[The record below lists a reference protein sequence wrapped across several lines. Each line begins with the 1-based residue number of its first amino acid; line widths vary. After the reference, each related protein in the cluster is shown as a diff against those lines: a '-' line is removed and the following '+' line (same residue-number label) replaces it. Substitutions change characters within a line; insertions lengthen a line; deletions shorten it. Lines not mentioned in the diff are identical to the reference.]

1 MILSLVIIALLVFL
15 FLFLRQR
22 SRIKKLQVENG
33 RLRSDLSQIK
43 SRAKSLLCALDCKA
57 DTDISRIRI
66 ANYAIRLDT
75 FIGGRRAK

>member
-1 MILSLVIIALLVFL
+1 MILSLVIIALLVL
-15 FLFLRQR
+15 LFLRQR

-66 ANYAIRLDT
+66 ANYAIRLAT

>member
-1 MILSLVIIALLVFL
+1 MILSLVVIALLVLL
-15 FLFLRQR
+15 FLWQR
-22 SRIKKLQVENG
+22 SHIKKLQVENG

-66 ANYAIRLDT
+66 ANYAIRLAT
-75 FIGGRRAK
+75 FIGGRRVK

>member
-1 MILSLVIIALLVFL
+1 MILSLVIIALLAL
-15 FLFLRQR
+15 LLLRQR

>member
-1 MILSLVIIALLVFL
+1 MILSLVVIALLVL
-15 FLFLRQR
+15 LSLRQR
-22 SRIKKLQVENG
+22 SHIKKLQVENG

-66 ANYAIRLDT
+66 ANYAIRLAT

>member
-1 MILSLVIIALLVFL
+1 MILSLVIIALLV

-33 RLRSDLSQIK
+33 RLRSNLSQIK

>member
-1 MILSLVIIALLVFL
+1 MILSLVIIALLVL
-15 FLFLRQR
+15 LCQRQR

-66 ANYAIRLDT
+66 ANYAICLDT

>member
-1 MILSLVIIALLVFL
+1 MILSLVIIALLAL
-15 FLFLRQR
+15 LSLRQR

>member
-1 MILSLVIIALLVFL
+1 MILSLVVIALLVL
-15 FLFLRQR
+15 LSLQQR
-22 SRIKKLQVENG
+22 SHIKKLQVENG

-75 FIGGRRAK
+75 FIGGRRVK

>member
-1 MILSLVIIALLVFL
+1 MILSLVVIALLVL
-15 FLFLRQR
+15 LFLRQR

-66 ANYAIRLDT
+66 ANYAIRLAT
-75 FIGGRRAK
+75 FIGGRRVK

>member
-1 MILSLVIIALLVFL
+1 MILSLVVIALLVL
-15 FLFLRQR
+15 LSLRQR

-66 ANYAIRLDT
+66 ANYAIRLAT
-75 FIGGRRAK
+75 FIGGRRVK

>member
-15 FLFLRQR
+15 FLRQR
-22 SRIKKLQVENG
+22 SSIKKLQVENG

-43 SRAKSLLCALDCKA
+43 SRAKSLLCALDYKA

>member
-1 MILSLVIIALLVFL
+1 MILSLVIIALLVL
-15 FLFLRQR
+15 LLLRQR

>member
-1 MILSLVIIALLVFL
+1 MILSLVIIALLAL
-15 FLFLRQR
+15 LSLRQR

-66 ANYAIRLDT
+66 SHHAIRLDT

>member
-1 MILSLVIIALLVFL
+1 MILSLVVIALLVL
-15 FLFLRQR
+15 LSLRQR
-22 SRIKKLQVENG
+22 SHIKKLQVENG

>member
-1 MILSLVIIALLVFL
+1 MILSLVIIALLAL
-15 FLFLRQR
+15 LLLRQR

-75 FIGGRRAK
+75 FIGGRRVK

>member
-1 MILSLVIIALLVFL
+1 MILSLVIIALLVL
-15 FLFLRQR
+15 LCLWQR

>member
-1 MILSLVIIALLVFL
+1 MILSLVIIALLV

-66 ANYAIRLDT
+66 ANYAIRLAT
-75 FIGGRRAK
+75 FIGGRRVK

>member
-1 MILSLVIIALLVFL
+1 MILSLVIIALLAL
-15 FLFLRQR
+15 LSLRQR

-66 ANYAIRLDT
+66 ANYAIRLAT

>member
-1 MILSLVIIALLVFL
+1 MILSLVIIALLVL
-15 FLFLRQR
+15 LCQRQR

>member
-1 MILSLVIIALLVFL
+1 MILSLVIIALLV

-66 ANYAIRLDT
+66 ANHAIRLDT

>member
-1 MILSLVIIALLVFL
+1 MILSLVIIALLVL
-15 FLFLRQR
+15 LFLRQR

-75 FIGGRRAK
+75 FIGGRRVK

>member
-1 MILSLVIIALLVFL
+1 MILSLVIIALLAL
-15 FLFLRQR
+15 LSLRQR

-75 FIGGRRAK
+75 FIGGRHVK

>member
-1 MILSLVIIALLVFL
+1 MILSLVTIALLVL
-15 FLFLRQR
+15 LFLRQR

>member
-1 MILSLVIIALLVFL
+1 MILSLVIIALLVL
-15 FLFLRQR
+15 LLLRQR

-75 FIGGRRAK
+75 FIGGRRVK

>member
-1 MILSLVIIALLVFL
+1 MILSLVIIALLVL
-15 FLFLRQR
+15 LCLWQR

-75 FIGGRRAK
+75 FIGGRRVK

>member
-1 MILSLVIIALLVFL
+1 MILSLVIIALLAL
-15 FLFLRQR
+15 LLLWQR
-22 SRIKKLQVENG
+22 SHIKKLQVENG

>member
-15 FLFLRQR
+15 FLRQR
-22 SRIKKLQVENG
+22 GRIKKLQVENG

>member
-1 MILSLVIIALLVFL
+1 MILSLVVIALLVL
-15 FLFLRQR
+15 LSLRQR
-22 SRIKKLQVENG
+22 SHIKKLQVENG

-75 FIGGRRAK
+75 FIGGRRVK

>member
-1 MILSLVIIALLVFL
+1 MILSLVIIALLVL
-15 FLFLRQR
+15 LLLRQR

-66 ANYAIRLDT
+66 ANYAIRLAT

>member
-1 MILSLVIIALLVFL
+1 MILSLVIIALLVL
-15 FLFLRQR
+15 LFLRQR

-66 ANYAIRLDT
+66 ANYAIRLAT
-75 FIGGRRAK
+75 FIGGRRVK

>member
-1 MILSLVIIALLVFL
+1 MILSLVIIALLVL
-15 FLFLRQR
+15 LLLRQR

-75 FIGGRRAK
+75 FIGGLRAK

>member
-1 MILSLVIIALLVFL
+1 MILSLVTIALLVL
-15 FLFLRQR
+15 LCLRQR

-75 FIGGRRAK
+75 LIGGRRAK

>member
-15 FLFLRQR
+15 FLRQR
-22 SRIKKLQVENG
+22 SHIKKLQVENG

-66 ANYAIRLDT
+66 ANYAISLAT
-75 FIGGRRAK
+75 FIGGRRVK

>member
-1 MILSLVIIALLVFL
+1 MILSLVPIALLVL
-15 FLFLRQR
+15 LSLRQR
-22 SRIKKLQVENG
+22 SHIKKLQVENG

-75 FIGGRRAK
+75 FIGGRRVK

>member
-1 MILSLVIIALLVFL
+1 MILSLVVIALLVL
-15 FLFLRQR
+15 LSLQQR
-22 SRIKKLQVENG
+22 SHIKKLQVENG

-66 ANYAIRLDT
+66 ANYAIRLAT
-75 FIGGRRAK
+75 LIGGRRVK

>member
-1 MILSLVIIALLVFL
+1 MILSLVVIALLVL
-15 FLFLRQR
+15 LFLRQR

-66 ANYAIRLDT
+66 ANYAIRLAT

>member
-15 FLFLRQR
+15 CQRQR

-66 ANYAIRLDT
+66 ANHAIRLAT
-75 FIGGRRAK
+75 FIGDRHAK

>member
-1 MILSLVIIALLVFL
+1 MILSLVIIALLV

-33 RLRSDLSQIK
+33 RMRSDLSQIK

>member
-1 MILSLVIIALLVFL
+1 MILSLVIIALLVL
-15 FLFLRQR
+15 LSLRQR
-22 SRIKKLQVENG
+22 SHIKKLQVENG
-33 RLRSDLSQIK
+33 RLRSDLSQII

>member
-1 MILSLVIIALLVFL
+1 MILSLVIIALLV

-75 FIGGRRAK
+75 FIGDRHAK